1 MCQNMTLTVKE
12 VIFQYYETGF
22 SPESDI
28 PKNFPLDILSLDAYC
43 PAWPYLTIYLL
54 EECPNDLKGQDKYR
68 PESNHIWQSNI

>member
-43 PAWPYLTIYLL
+43 PGHT
-54 EECPNDLKGQDKYR
+54 
-68 PESNHIWQSNI
+68 